1 MNGGIIT
8 IGGASAS
15 SIPHGNFENQ
25 GGYIYSKENVSKS
38 GSWNYPNTSTLP
50 NVPSTGVEYIRS
62 YAHTSLQSY
71 QYNWSNWST
80 DGSCK
85 QGAWGYGLR
94 GGHMFFNMATIRSE
108 MTGTI
113 QDGNTITL
121 TRANSGGISGDA
133 NVYINGSTCSSASG
147 TPNYSNNTHLG
158 TLKWGETKTFTLPK
172 AILNAHKQINVIKAF
187 LFLVFSKY
195 VNKYIIIVN
204 SDIYVIL
211 ENIALYGIENKLNN
225 NIISIKH
232 IYLFE
237 ISSFNLFLLI

>member
-1 MNGGIIT
+1 MDFGKCYGAVELYYMSIYYSSDDVGSCTEFCRIVDGSFAYWGCGTVRPQGVIQRINGMYYD
-8 IGGASAS
+8 GGMSLTPTASPRFASAN
-15 SIPHGNFENQ
+15 PT
-25 GGYIYSKENVSKS
+25 
-38 GSWNYPNTSTLP
+38 P
-50 NVPSTGVEYIRS
+50 PSTSGQYFTKS
-62 YAHTSLQSY
+62 YNCTSKQSY

-172 AILNAHKQINVIKAF
+172 AIAQSLINGTCNSLAV
-187 LFLVFSKY
+187 Y
-195 VNKYIIIVN
+195 VNSTASNNYI
-204 SDIYVIL
+204 
-211 ENIALYGIENKLNN
+211 NITNA
-225 NIISIKH
+225 SITLRTKK
-232 IYLFE
+232 
-237 ISSFNLFLLI
+237 